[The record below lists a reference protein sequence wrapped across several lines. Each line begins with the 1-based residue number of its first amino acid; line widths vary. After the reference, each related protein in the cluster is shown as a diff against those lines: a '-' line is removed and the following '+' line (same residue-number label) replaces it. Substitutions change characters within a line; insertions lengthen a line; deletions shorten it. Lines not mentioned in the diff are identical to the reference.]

1 MPQSLGKMYVH
12 LIFSTKKRE
21 PRVERH
27 LQPELHAYMGGILV
41 QMGCLPVEINT
52 EPDHAHLLF
61 VLSRTAALSDIV
73 SHVKSGW
80 THWLR
85 ERLPAT
91 RPFHW
96 QNGYGA
102 FSVSQSGVKRVR
114 EYIRSQE
121 AHHRTLSFQDE
132 FRRLVEKYEID
143 YDERYV
149 WD

>member
-1 MPQSLGKMYVH
+1 MAQSLAKIYVH
-12 LIFSTKKRE
+12 LVFSTKGRKPAIGRDLE
-21 PRVERH
+21 N
-27 LQPELHAYMGGILV
+27 ELHAYMGGIV
-41 QMGCLPVEINT
+41 GQMGCLPVEINT

-73 SHVKSGW
+73 GHIKTGS

-85 ERLPAT
+85 QQ
-91 RPFHW
+91 RPTLRHFRW

-102 FSVSQSGVKRVR
+102 FSVSKSGVNRVR
-114 EYIRSQE
+114 EYIRTQE
-121 AHHRTLSFQDE
+121 VHHRELSFQDE
-132 FRRLVEKYEID
+132 FRRFMKKHEME